1 VCEAQRSRNPDWER
15 PQSPSWPNAA
25 TARVVPGSHHRFEEH
40 SMTAIVSSTSPG
52 SAAALADDAAHDA
65 HAPDASAPSDATHD
79 GAEHPL
85 AKFALNDLHQAVQRF
100 AAFAP
105 DAGHGADTLFAP
117 QGTPADSK
125 PGAGIPLYGGKQ
137 PGAVQGQQLPATPV
151 KPGPPIDLQ
160 QMVTLNKIAQGF
172 RVNGSPM
179 DHGRLKYTQ
188 QVFQAATDALKK
200 GDYPEAEKQFAKLG
214 LPFPPPGDN
223 SDLTEQQQATAHVLG
238 VGATA
243 TGRGWRLDPVQLGA
257 HGHQPLNDLSGYA
270 ANTKMI
276 NRMASMP
283 GGVSNPPTEAQ
294 ATGYMRELTQ
304 VAKGKPAPTA
314 QQVMQAASDITR
326 GTIMHYSAAGLRKDP
341 VYDLNPNPR
350 AFYLGR
356 DGQRHEFASGA
367 EAQKAA
373 DAGKPPKEPGASV
386 TLIQSRSPDQW
397 SDITSQGQ
405 RAGRY
410 IGDCESKVYLQT
422 RLLTEAGFTSLG
434 SVDVQHKDHSGPGH
448 MFGVF
453 KAPDGTIWV
462 TSNEEF
468 KQVRPSYGRD
478 HVTQADIDATVR
490 EFTGE
495 VYHIEPNYKGEIDV
509 SAFTFSAA
517 ATAKLSGPNAAIDSI
532 RRSTELGVL
541 GRNEILCPERR

>member
-1 VCEAQRSRNPDWER
+1 
-15 PQSPSWPNAA
+15 
-25 TARVVPGSHHRFEEH
+25 
-40 SMTAIVSSTSPG
+40 MTSIVSSTSSG
-52 SAAALADDAAHDA
+52 GATAVAQDAAHEADA
-65 HAPDASAPSDATHD
+65 THPHAPTGPSHD

-85 AKFALNDLHQAVQRF
+85 AKLALNDLHQAVQLF

-105 DAGHGADTLFAP
+105 GAGHGADTLLAP
-117 QGTPADSK
+117 HTARADGP
-125 PGAGIPLYGGKQ
+125 PGAGIPLYGGQK
-137 PGAVQGQQLPATPV
+137 PGTVQAQQLPSTPPV
-151 KPGPPIDLQ
+151 KPGPPMELQ
-160 QMVTLNKIAQGF
+160 QMEALNQTAQKFG
-172 RVNGSPM
+172 VAGSPM
-179 DHGRLKYTQ
+179 EHGRLKYTQ

-214 LPFPPPGDN
+214 LPFPALGDKTE
-223 SDLTEQQQATAHVLG
+223 LTVQQQATAHVLG
-238 VGATA
+238 VRAKADGNGWTLGEVRL
-243 TGRGWRLDPVQLGA
+243 GRG
-257 HGHQPLNDLSGYA
+257 GHQGLNDLSGYA
-270 ANTKMI
+270 ANTAMI

-294 ATGYMRELTQ
+294 ATGYMRELAHP
-304 VAKGKPAPTA
+304 AKGKPAPTA

-326 GTIMHYSAAGLRKDP
+326 GTIMHYSAAGRPTDP
-341 VYDLNPNPR
+341 VYDRNPNPR
-350 AFYLGR
+350 AFYLGT
-356 DGQRHEFASGA
+356 DGQRHDFDSAA
-367 EAQKAA
+367 AAQKAA
-373 DAGKPPKEPGASV
+373 DAGTPPKARGAQV
-386 TLIQSRSPDQW
+386 TIMESRSPDQW

-434 SVDVQHKDHSGPGH
+434 SVDVQHKDRSGPGH

-468 KQVRPSYGRD
+468 KQVRPNYGRKD
-478 HVTQADIDATVR
+478 VTQADIDATVR

-509 SAFTFSAA
+509 SAFDFNAA
-517 ATAKLSGPNAAIDSI
+517 STAKLSGPNAAVDSI
-532 RRSTELGVL
+532 RRATELGVL
-541 GRNEILCPERR
+541 HRTETLMR

>member
-1 VCEAQRSRNPDWER
+1 
-15 PQSPSWPNAA
+15 
-25 TARVVPGSHHRFEEH
+25 
-40 SMTAIVSSTSPG
+40 MTSIVSSTSSSG
-52 SAAALADDAAHDA
+52 AAAIAQDAPHDA
-65 HAPDASAPSDATHD
+65 DAPNPQAPAEATHD
-79 GAEHPL
+79 GGDHPL
-85 AKFALNDLHQAVQRF
+85 AKFAFNDLHQAVQLF

-117 QGTPADSK
+117 HTARADGA

-137 PGAVQGQQLPATPV
+137 PGAVQGQQLPSTPV
-151 KPGPPIDLQ
+151 KPGPPMELQ
-160 QMVTLNKIAQGF
+160 QMEALNQTAKNF
-172 RVNGSPM
+172 RVAGSPM

-214 LPFPPPGDN
+214 LPFPALGDKTE
-223 SDLTEQQQATAHVLG
+223 LTEQQQATAHVLG
-238 VGATA
+238 VRARADGN
-243 TGRGWRLDPVQLGA
+243 GWKLDPVQLGA
-257 HGHQPLNDLSGYA
+257 RGHQGLNDLSGYA
-270 ANTKMI
+270 ANTAMI

-294 ATGYMRELTQ
+294 ATGYMRELAHP
-304 VAKGKPAPTA
+304 AKGKPAPTA

-326 GTIMHYSAAGLRKDP
+326 GTIMHYSAAGRTTDP

-350 AFYLGR
+350 AFYVGQ

-373 DAGKPPKEPGASV
+373 NAGTPPKAKDAQV
-386 TLIQSRSPDQW
+386 TIIQSRSPDQW

-410 IGDCESKVYLQT
+410 IGDCESKVYMQT

-434 SVDVQHKDHSGPGH
+434 SVDVQHKNHNGPGH

-453 KAPDGTIWV
+453 KAPDGSIWV

-468 KQVRPSYGRD
+468 KQVRPSYGKP

-495 VYHIEPNYKGEIDV
+495 VYHIQPNYKGEIDV
-509 SAFTFSAA
+509 SDFSFSAA